1 VVEKIILLLNQ
12 IKKRI
17 MKKNIFT
24 SLIFAGIMLQAI
36 NLTAQSCCS
45 KPQSTQAFAMLTHNH
60 KFVAAHLDPVPIY
73 YIPES
78 GKMVEFETKD
88 GKAANAFLVP
98 ARQESQKYLIVVHE
112 WWGLNDYIK
121 KQCEIYA
128 NDFPDVN
135 ILALDLYDGAVA
147 TNKEDASKFMG
158 EAKEERVRA
167 IITGMQAYLGDQAQ
181 CMTIGWWMQTAMML
195 DKQCKGCIIYY
206 GMPEKDKEKLMTINF
221 PILGIFAQKD
231 EWITPE
237 IYNNFRDV
245 MKISNKQIEIVEF
258 DADHAFANPSNPQYN
273 REFTAKANDAVYN
286 FIKTFFE

>member
-1 VVEKIILLLNQ
+1 
-12 IKKRI
+12 
-17 MKKNIFT
+17 MKKNIFPA
-24 SLIFAGIMLQAI
+24 LIFVCISMQAI

-45 KPQSTQAFAMLTHNH
+45 KPQSTQAFAMLTHDD
-60 KFVAAHLDPVPIY
+60 KFVAAHLDPVPFNFT
-73 YIPES
+73 PES
-78 GKMVEFETKD
+78 GKMVKFETKD

-98 ARQESQKYLIVVHE
+98 AQQESKKYLIVIHE

-121 KQCEIYA
+121 KQCEAYA
-128 NDFPDVN
+128 KDFPNMN

-147 TNKEDASKFMG
+147 KNKDEASKFMG

-167 IITGMQAYLGDQAQ
+167 IITGMQAYLGNEAQ
-181 CMTIGWWMQTAMML
+181 CMTIGWCFGGGWSMQTAMML

-231 EWITPE
+231 QWITPE
-237 IYNNFRDV
+237 IYNNFRDA
-245 MKISNKQIEIVEF
+245 MKINSKQIEIVEF
-258 DADHAFANPSNPQYN
+258 DADHAFANPSNPQFN
-273 REFTAKANDAVYN
+273 QEFTTKANDAVYN